1 MSDMGSALKVD
12 RSAKTLREL
21 ALEKMREAIMGM
33 HFRPGER
40 LVERSLCDQL
50 GVSRS
55 IVREVLRHLEAEG
68 LVENVPHRG
77 PAVARPTPQQAAEI
91 YEIRGV
97 LEAIAARACAQAGS
111 EEAIE
116 RLDQA
121 LRRIELA
128 YSKKQPARVLA
139 ATNEFYNTLYEGGGK
154 SIAGTSVSSLNA
166 RINFLR
172 AMTIATHD
180 RSTMGPQ
187 EMRRIV
193 DAIRARDGEAAYR
206 ASLAHVESAASI
218 ALAILSS
225 SEPAAEDGK
234 PSL

>member
-1 MSDMGSALKVD
+1 MINSGSAMKVD

-40 LVERSLCDQL
+40 LVERTLCDQL

-68 LVENVPHRG
+68 LVENVAHRG
-77 PAVARPTPQQAAEI
+77 PAVACPTPQQAAEI
-91 YEIRGV
+91 YEIRAV
-97 LEAIAARACAQAGS
+97 LEALAARACAQTGS

-116 RLDQA
+116 SLEEA
-121 LRRIELA
+121 LHRIEQA
-128 YSKKQPARVLA
+128 YAKKQPARVLA
-139 ATNEFYNTLYEGGGK
+139 ATNEFYSALYEGGGK
-154 SIAGTSVSSLNA
+154 SIAGTIVSTLNA

-172 AMTIATHD
+172 AMTIATTD
-180 RSTMGPQ
+180 RSANGPK

-193 DAIRARDGEAAYR
+193 DAIRSRNGEAAYQ
-206 ASLAHVESAASI
+206 ACLAHVETAASI
-218 ALAILSS
+218 ALAILTSKES
-225 SEPAAEDGK
+225 AAEDGK
-234 PSL
+234 S